1 LLNRKPGDE
10 AFFDYGLSSKPL
22 FRSERSQVTGRSKA
36 MRHKFSLITLT
47 AFILASVHL
56 AHAQQPKKIP
66 RIGYLATRSGAGG
79 GEKAFLQGL
88 QSLGYI
94 EGQTIAIEWQFAQEK
109 LDRLPELASELVRL
123 KVDVIVTGGGYPTVQ
138 AVKNATTTI
147 PIVMARVSD
156 AVELGFV
163 ASLARPGGNITGIS
177 ILAPELS
184 GKLLE
189 LAKEAIPKASRMTV
203 LAYSASPNWKLYFKH
218 MDATAR
224 SLGVQLLAFQVRAP
238 DEIERAFDMARS
250 KRADALVIPSSAFL
264 SLYRKRIVELAI
276 QSRLPAIASE
286 GTWAEAGCLLA
297 YGPSTAESFRRA
309 AVYVDKILKG
319 AKPADLPVEQP
330 MKFELVINL
339 RTAKQIGL
347 TIPPNV
353 LARADRVIR

>member
-1 LLNRKPGDE
+1 
-10 AFFDYGLSSKPL
+10 
-22 FRSERSQVTGRSKA
+22 
-36 MRHKFSLITLT
+36 MRHKFPLIMLT
-47 AFILASVHL
+47 AFILVSAH
-56 AHAQQPKKIP
+56 AHAQQPKKIA
-66 RIGYLATRSGAGG
+66 RIGYLATRSGAGA

-94 EGQTIAIEWQFAQEK
+94 EGQTIAIEWRFAQEK
-109 LDRLPELASELVRL
+109 FDRLPDLANELVRL
-123 KVDVIVTGGGYPTVQ
+123 KVDVIVTSGGYPTVQ

-147 PIVMARVSD
+147 PIVMTIVSD

-189 LAKEAIPKASRMTV
+189 LAKEAIPKASRV
-203 LAYSASPNWKLYFKH
+203 AALAYSASPNWKLYFKH
-218 MDATAR
+218 MDGAAQ

-238 DEIERAFDMARS
+238 DEIESAFNTARS
-250 KRADALVIPSSAFL
+250 KRADALIVPPSGFL
-264 SLYRKRIVELAI
+264 TLYRKHIIELAA
-276 QSRLPAIASE
+276 QNRLPAIASE
-286 GTWAEAGCLLA
+286 GRWAEQGCLLA
-297 YGPSTAESFRRA
+297 YGPSTAESYRRA

-319 AKPADLPVEQP
+319 TKPAELPVEQP

-339 RTAKQIGL
+339 KTAKQIGL
-347 TIPPNV
+347 IIPPNL